1 MVPWKIAVGVSLAG
15 AGILAAV
22 LVRRFDY
29 LAPYNPSTSSPSMAS
44 TVAVHFG
51 GAVAALG
58 LIAGALARSLGLV
71 DVGRKVDVIDRS
83 IRRGEA
89 SPELGRLL
97 QEEAEGIFTE

>member
-29 LAPYNPSTSSPSMAS
+29 LAPYTQYIVAQHGL

>member
-15 AGILAAV
+15 AGILAAL

-29 LAPYNPSTSSPSMAS
+29 LAPYTQYIVAQHGLA
-44 TVAVHFG
+44 VAVHFG
-51 GAVAALG
+51 GAVAG
-58 LIAGALARSLGLV
+58 LAVVAGALARSLGLV

-83 IRRGEA
+83 IRRGDA

-97 QEEAEGIFTE
+97 QEEAEGVFTE

>member
-1 MVPWKIAVGVSLAG
+1 MVPWKIAIGVALAA

-29 LAPYNPSTSSPSMAS
+29 LAPYADYIIAQHGLA
-44 TVAVHFG
+44 VALHFA
-51 GAVAALG
+51 GAVAAIG
-58 LIAGALARSLGLV
+58 LVADALARSLGLV

-83 IRRGEA
+83 IRGGDA

-97 QEEAEGIFTE
+97 QEEAEGVFTE